1 MHSLTLVFLPQV
13 LIAVVTWLQVVVSL
27 PSRRKRIKLIS
38 LWLLFFS
45 AVVRYVAALS
55 LYHIYLTLQFSAAI
69 CGAALNWIGYI
80 LLLNDDVMLPSGV
93 QTLSLLN
100 SVIVTM
106 LWEVSNYIVFT
117 SLTDKSVLEKER

>member
-1 MHSLTLVFLPQV
+1 MDSLTLVFLPQV

-27 PSRRKRIKLIS
+27 PSRSAGIKLMS

-55 LYHIYLTLQFSAAI
+55 LYHVYLALQFSAAI

-80 LLLNDDVMLPSGV
+80 LLLNDEVMLPSGV

-117 SLTDKSVLEKER
+117 SLTDKSVV